1 MENPTHSFRETK
13 LVLQFIWESQIKI
26 KTGDELELAK
36 KLKENIFFLPF
47 ILSKGQN
54 LFCSLCSHHTSCTH
68 KILNHNY
75 KHLLQLNHV
84 D

>member
-47 ILSKGQN
+47 ILFVMQS
-54 LFCSLCSHHTSCTH
+54 SHFLYSQD
-68 KILNHNY
+68 LES
-75 KHLLQLNHV
+75 
-84 D
+84 

>member
-36 KLKENIFFLPF
+36 KLKESIFFSTVYFVQRAKL
-47 ILSKGQN
+47 ILFVMQS
-54 LFCSLCSHHTSCTH
+54 SHFLYSQD
-68 KILNHNY
+68 LE
-75 KHLLQLNHV
+75 L
-84 D
+84 